1 MHVGHAFN
9 SEASSPSFWLSLYLP
24 CFRVY
29 LKGES
34 FLWPVDR
41 STGHAHSCN
50 VKQFDSHLQGRG
62 CLNWMSSEW
71 RKSSLS
77 GGFSGKQPDTSNNG
91 SSLRI
96 AAVGRLTPFLPILV
110 TAKLLA
116 SALEEFVELQNEY
129 WSSKLKYHRV
139 CYSYQD
145 TAIFFWRRAPQI
157 VTSLLLISRVL
168 KSWFWKILLV
178 FSLLL

>member
-1 MHVGHAFN
+1 M
-9 SEASSPSFWLSLYLP
+9 
-24 CFRVY
+24 
-29 LKGES
+29 
-34 FLWPVDR
+34 
-41 STGHAHSCN
+41 
-50 VKQFDSHLQGRG
+50 
-62 CLNWMSSEW
+62 
-71 RKSSLS
+71 S

-145 TAIFFWRRAPQI
+145 TAIFFLKKGSSDCYKSFVNFQSSKKLILKNFACVLIAFIEEEISGFPYFSI
-157 VTSLLLISRVL
+157 PYGVLIMTS
-168 KSWFWKILLV
+168 
-178 FSLLL
+178 